1 MKFVVLFC
9 ALFVLV
15 PLVAVKASKS
25 ELWRKVVIGLIAF
38 DLFNPQHINIVS
50 DENYRGDSRGIEV
63 TTVDLMILA
72 MFVCQRLR
80 KQPGF
85 GGTRFVGIRLAY
97 LTAVLL
103 SFTATPDAFRSFYS
117 LWKLLR
123 MFFAFDVLATAFA
136 DMGLLSAG
144 LYGLA
149 AGVISQGLMAFRQK
163 YVFHMVRVVGSQS
176 HPNSLAMI
184 CNLAFPVAFALL
196 LSGKG
201 RRVALITVAI
211 AGLCDIF
218 SLSRG
223 GMMMFVLA
231 SAIVFTGSFL
241 RGMTRRKVTVLALS
255 VVAGIAVLAK
265 SADTIINRFVNAPK
279 ESEQARVLFNAAA
292 KMMANEH
299 PFGIGINQYSNV
311 LDHGGYADRLGIA
324 AVDRNGIAHHIYWLT
339 AAELGYFGLA
349 TFLLMLGTV
358 LVVGM
363 RSARIPGVRGDVALG
378 LVAGLTVTYLQ
389 GTAEWIMRQTTFS
402 YAFWLVAAMIASIW
416 TWGKANRRPA
426 TA

>member
-1 MKFVVLFC
+1 MKFVVLFL
-9 ALFVLV
+9 ALTVLV
-15 PLVAVKASKS
+15 PWVALKASKS
-25 ELWRKVVIGLIAF
+25 EVWRKIIVGLIAF

-63 TTVDLMILA
+63 TTVDLMLLA

-80 KQPGF
+80 KEPGF
-85 GGTRFVGIRLAY
+85 GGTRFVGIRLLY

-103 SFTATPDAFRSFYS
+103 SFGATPDAFRSFYS

-123 MFFAFDVLATAFA
+123 MYFAFDVLATAFA
-136 DMGLLSAG
+136 DTGLLSAG

-149 AGVISQGLMAFRQK
+149 AGVISQGLLAFKQK
-163 YVFHMVRVVGSQS
+163 YVFHMVRVIGSQS

-184 CNLAFPVAFALL
+184 CNLVFPVAFALL

-201 RRVALITVAI
+201 RKVALATVVL

-231 SAIVFTGSFL
+231 SFIVYAGSFA
-241 RGMTRRKVTVLALS
+241 RGLTRRKVTVLALS

-299 PFGIGINQYSNV
+299 VFGIGINQFSTV

-324 AVDRNGIAHHIYWLT
+324 SVDRNGIAHHIYWLT
-339 AAELGYFGLA
+339 AAELGYFGLG
-349 TFLLMLGTV
+349 TFLLMLLTV
-358 LVVGM
+358 LLVGV
-363 RSARIPGVRGDVALG
+363 RAARIPGVRGDIALG
-378 LVAGLTVTYLQ
+378 LVAGLVVTYMQ

-402 YAFWLVAAMIASIW
+402 YAFWLVAAMIAAIW
-416 TWGKANRRPA
+416 SWGKANPRVA
-426 TA
+426 AQ